1 MQDFLLLSRGQW
13 DADKSPEQIQ
23 AAIDT
28 FYRWYEQQLAAGRF
42 KPGQRLAREGRT
54 VSRSGVVDGP
64 YTEAKE
70 IVGGYWF
77 IVAENLDAAV
87 ALAAQNPTIAC
98 GLCMEVRPLEYERAD
113 ARRLANETPPGQLA

>member
-13 DADKSPEQIQ
+13 DTDKSPEEIQ
-23 AAIDT
+23 AAIDA

-70 IVGGYWF
+70 IIGGYWF
-77 IVAENLDAAV
+77 IVADSLDDAV

-98 GLCMEVRPLEYERAD
+98 GLQFEVRPLEYERAD
-113 ARRLANETPPGQLA
+113 ARRLANETPPARAG